1 MAPAYFRS
9 YWLRAMPDP
18 ASLLPKENIHERQ
31 QSGSDQFPETT
42 GVGGLPMSS
51 SAATVIDDARRSQ
64 DWPATESQL
73 FRRVAQGDRE
83 AFGELYDHY
92 ATPLYSFIVRILDDP
107 IEASEV
113 MQEVFLKIWEAAPS
127 FDESLGRPS
136 SWAVTLARTVAIDR
150 LRARPQGLRVL
161 EEIAGSTSWPDTG
174 TAIRPFENGRRGQ
187 SGHGGAS
194 LHRLPDDQR
203 RPIELALF
211 VGLSDIEIAWAL
223 ERPFGAVKTCI
234 QHGMVRLREELEG
247 QAGPAERLA
256 VG

>member
-1 MAPAYFRS
+1 MAPVDFRS

-18 ASLLPKENIHERQ
+18 ASLLPKETIHDRL
-31 QSGSDQFPETT
+31 QSGSGRFPETM
-42 GVGGLPMSS
+42 GVGGLPPMSS
-51 SAATVIDDARRSQ
+51 SSATDNARRPQ
-64 DWPATESQL
+64 GWPAMETVL

-107 IEASEV
+107 IEAGET
-113 MQEVFLKIWEAAPS
+113 MQEVFLKIWESAPS
-127 FDESLGRPS
+127 FNESLGRPS

-150 LRARPQGLRVL
+150 LRARPQGLRVP
-161 EEIAGSTSWPDTG
+161 EKIAGSTTWPDTG
-174 TAIRPFENGRRGQ
+174 TYSRPFDNGPRGQ
-187 SGHGGAS
+187 SGHGRAS

-211 VGLSDIEIAWAL
+211 AGLSDIEIAWAL
-223 ERPFGAVKTCI
+223 EQPFGAVKTCI
-234 QHGMVRLREELEG
+234 QHGMLRLREELEG
-247 QAGPAERLA
+247 QAGPLQRIG